1 MSPIFKCH
9 CVSIL
14 DCLCSRRVS
23 QASPPVLW
31 RGNVQEVTEEVS
43 KATCWLQYP
52 PRTHILFQ
60 WGPEAQ
66 REQDGRERAMQRGG
80 KVTEKEVGDAQI
92 EMKTGEEGKHSERQ
106 EKE

>member
-1 MSPIFKCH
+1 MSPVFKCH

-31 RGNVQEVTEEVS
+31 RGSVQEVTEEVS
-43 KATCWLQYP
+43 KATCWLPYP

-60 WGPEAQ
+60 WGPRRKENKMGASGPC
-66 REQDGRERAMQRGG
+66 RKEGR
-80 KVTEKEVGDAQI
+80 
-92 EMKTGEEGKHSERQ
+92 
-106 EKE
+106 